1 MFCGA
6 GGINSFSRLGE
17 PYKQCPLHSQRMHFY
32 LHTPLQA
39 LHVGLLQIKMP
50 QPYGWGID
58 LWSWRDSNPRPEME
72 LLCLLHAYR
81 NIGFRTK
88 LAVPRAGLV
97 YILLFTSNSHKHTA

>member
-1 MFCGA
+1 MQRHHNLQGFKGSKKDNFQKKFGA

-17 PYKQCPLHSQRMHFY
+17 PYKQCPLHTQRMHFY

-58 LWSWRDSNPRPEME
+58 LWSWRD
-72 LLCLLHAYR
+72 LYHTLTAL
-81 NIGFRTK
+81 IF
-88 LAVPRAGLV
+88 
-97 YILLFTSNSHKHTA
+97 KHLSW